1 MKPVHCLSMQL
12 RHRLTIQVGMLFCF
26 LLLTFGSVLSARAEL
41 VYLDLTA
48 SNMRKVMV
56 AVPWFANS
64 SAPGQDQAKGKA
76 MAKLLARALKFH
88 GFIKILDPELYG
100 GRQDADWKSLGGD
113 YVVLGRY
120 ETTASGMMIEGRL
133 LDVTQNKMLVGRRYR
148 GSVKQQDEMVL
159 MLCDSLIDEFT
170 GEPGIS
176 RTRIAFISDAT
187 GYKEAYISD
196 VLGLK
201 LRQVTRNRHL
211 VVSPRFS
218 PDGRYLAYS
227 SYHTGNQNLYVTDL
241 SQNKVTRAISRR
253 PGMNLAPAWAPDGKT
268 MIVTLSKDGN
278 PDLYII
284 DRQGRILKR
293 LTAREGINV
302 SATWSPNGKEIAF
315 VSDRSG
321 TPQIYIMDMK
331 NHRTRRL
338 TFQGNENTEP
348 CWSPKGNLI
357 AYTARLNGHHQ
368 IFSIN
373 PAGTSPPRQVT
384 SGPGEFES
392 PTWSP
397 DGKQIALSRR
407 LGNKQQLYAIFA
419 NGKGLRI
426 LFNLPGNQSYPQW
439 SCRPK

>member
-1 MKPVHCLSMQL
+1 MKPVHCLSGP
-12 RHRLTIQVGMLFCF
+12 RHHRLTIQIGTVFC
-26 LLLTFGSVLSARAEL
+26 LLLLICGSVLSARAEL

-56 AVPWFANS
+56 AVPSFVNS
-64 SAPGQDQAKGKA
+64 SAPGQDRAKGRA
-76 MAKLLARALKFH
+76 MAKLLARGLEFH
-88 GFIKILDPELYG
+88 GFIKIMAPERYG
-100 GRQDADWKSLGGD
+100 DRQDADWKSLGVD
-113 YVVLGRY
+113 YVILGHY

-133 LDVTQNKMLVGRRYR
+133 LDVTQDKMLVGRRYR

-159 MLCDSLIDEFT
+159 MLCDSLIKEFT

-241 SQNKVTRAISRR
+241 SQNKITRAISRR

-293 LTAREGINV
+293 LTSREGINV
-302 SATWSPNGKEIAF
+302 SATWAPDGKSIAF

-357 AYTARLNGHHQ
+357 AYTGRINGHHQ
-368 IFSIN
+368 IFTID
-373 PAGTSPPRQVT
+373 PAGTAPPRQVT

-407 LGNKQQLYAIFA
+407 LGDKQQLYAIFA
-419 NGKGLRI
+419 DGRGLRV
-426 LFNLPGNQSYPQW
+426 LFHLKGNQSYPQW